1 MVEIRE
7 LYHGRLISFQLENTT
22 LPNGASMTLEVVR
35 HPGAAAVV
43 PVDEQGQVIL
53 VRQFRP
59 VVGDFILEL
68 PAGKLDPGED
78 AAASARRE
86 LREEVG
92 IEPGEM
98 AFLATILT
106 APGYS
111 DERVSLFLAQ
121 HLVIGTTQH
130 EPDEVMST
138 YRIPFSKAIELVH
151 KGEIRDAK
159 TAIGLLLAQARVS
172 VS

>member
-1 MVEIRE
+1 MAEIRE
-7 LYHGRLISFQLENTT
+7 FYHGRLISFQLEETT
-22 LPNGASMTLEVVR
+22 LPNGTTMNLEVVR

-43 PVDEQGQVIL
+43 PVDEQGHVIL

-68 PAGKLDPGED
+68 PAGKLDAGED

-92 IEPGEM
+92 LEADEM
-98 AFLATILT
+98 IFLATVLT

-111 DERVSLFLAQ
+111 DERVSLYLTRP
-121 HLVIGTTQH
+121 LVPGATQH
-130 EPDEVMST
+130 EPEEVMSVQ
-138 YRIPFSKAIELVH
+138 RMPLSEAIELVH
-151 KGEIRDAK
+151 NGGINDAK
-159 TAIGLLLAQARVS
+159 TMIGLLLAQAKLS